1 MKSRAI
7 IVLFLFA
14 LFPAHAQATP
24 GWCFTNVDGQQV
36 CGATF
41 EESTA
46 QLIADMNVRN
56 DRLFAQRAID
66 DAAAQAAQ
74 LAEWRRQAEDQAAR
88 DAEMIRISNEN
99 AAINAAAEAARLAA
113 EQQGSS
119 SENNSPPP
127 SDPTPE
133 SDQTPPSDLTP
144 SNNSPEIIDCALPQY
159 YDHTNC
165 GGPRPTPSSY
175 TQQDVPNSQQVVSNT
190 QQDSSRIEAPQL
202 ESQISKAVETQV
214 DERISS
220 KNEVSR
226 EIEAKESIIVQDA
239 AGNSEEAKTPEKPT
253 ITEQSQKLLPVVA
266 AKKSSVKKSSSK
278 KASLKKSS
286 TKKAMTVLKISCYKG
301 KSVIVI
307 SSSKP
312 LCPTGYKQK

>member
-127 SDPTPE
+127 SDPTPP
-133 SDQTPPSDLTP
+133 SDSTPP
-144 SNNSPEIIDCALPQY
+144 NNSPEIIDCALPQY

-190 QQDSSRIEAPQL
+190 QQESSRIEAPQL

-214 DERISS
+214 DERINS
-220 KNEVSR
+220 KNEVQR
-226 EIEAKESIIVQDA
+226 ELKVQESVIVQDA
-239 AGNSEEAKTPEKPT
+239 ATNSDTTKTPEKAT
-253 ITEQSQKLLPVVA
+253 IAQE
-266 AKKSSVKKSSSK
+266 SK
-278 KASLKKSS
+278 KASSVALAKKAPVKKSS
-286 TKKAMTVLKISCYKG
+286 TKKAPVKTSSSKKAPILTKISCYNG

-307 SSSKP
+307 TSTKP
-312 LCPTGYKQK
+312 LCPNGYKQK

>member
-7 IVLFLFA
+7 IVLFLFT

-99 AAINAAAEAARLAA
+99 AAKNAAEEAARLAA
-113 EQQGSS
+113 QQGNN
-119 SENNSPPP
+119 SENNSPAP
-127 SDPTPE
+127 SDSIPEPDPTP
-133 SDQTPPSDLTP
+133 PS
-144 SNNSPEIIDCALPQY
+144 NSPEIIDCALPQY
-159 YDHTNC
+159 YDHINC
-165 GGPRPTPSSY
+165 GGLRPSPSSY
-175 TQQDVPNSQQVVSNT
+175 TQQETPNAQQVVSNT
-190 QQDSSRIEAPQL
+190 PQESSRIASPQID
-202 ESQISKAVETQV
+202 SQIPKPVKAQV
-214 DERISS
+214 DERINS
-220 KNEVSR
+220 KNEVQP
-226 EIEAKESIIVQDA
+226 EIKVQESVIVQDA
-239 AGNSEEAKTPEKPT
+239 TTKSEVANTPEKPT
-253 ITEQSQKLLPVVA
+253 IAQEAKKISTIAA
-266 AKKSSVKKSSSK
+266 AKKAPV
-278 KASLKKSS
+278 KKSS
-286 TKKAMTVLKISCYKG
+286 TKKAPVKKSSTKKAQAITKISCYKG

-307 SSSKP
+307 SSTKP
-312 LCPTGYKQK
+312 LCPTGYSQK

>member
-99 AAINAAAEAARLAA
+99 AAKNAAAEAARLAA
-113 EQQGSS
+113 EQQGNN
-119 SENNSPPP
+119 SENNSPAP
-127 SDPTPE
+127 SDSIAEPDPTP
-133 SDQTPPSDLTP
+133 PS
-144 SNNSPEIIDCALPQY
+144 NSPEIIDCALPQY

-165 GGPRPTPSSY
+165 GGPRPNPSSY
-175 TQQDVPNSQQVVSNT
+175 TQQETPNAQQVVSST
-190 QQDSSRIEAPQL
+190 PQESSRIASPQI
-202 ESQISKAVETQV
+202 ESQIPKPVEAQV
-214 DERISS
+214 DERINL
-220 KNEVSR
+220 KNEVQP
-226 EIEAKESIIVQDA
+226 EIKVQESVIVQDA
-239 AGNSEEAKTPEKPT
+239 TTKSEVANTPEKPT
-253 ITEQSQKLLPVVA
+253 MAQEAKKISTIAA
-266 AKKSSVKKSSSK
+266 AKKAPV
-278 KASLKKSS
+278 KKSS
-286 TKKAMTVLKISCYKG
+286 TKKAPVKKSSTKKAPEITKISCYKG

-307 SSSKP
+307 SSTKP
-312 LCPTGYKQK
+312 LCPTGYSQK